1 LKWIETRGGN
11 EKISGTPLR
20 PSKFAGKLFSL
31 LRIFRA
37 GAMGC
42 RLQAYTMNNL
52 SDRINAIEES
62 ATLAMAAKAREFKNK
77 GIDVITLSLGEP
89 DFKTPQHICEAAK
102 KAIDEGKYFAYP
114 PVAGYQ
120 DLREALAAK
129 YQKDN
134 KVAYKAENI
143 VVSNGAKQSIAN
155 AMLALLNPHDEV
167 IVFSPYWVSYDALV
181 RLAEGT
187 PVMVKGQIENDFKVT
202 AAQLEAAITS
212 RTKAIIFSSPCN
224 PTGTVFSR
232 AELEAIAKVVVKHN
246 ILAIA
251 DEIYEHINFTGD
263 QVSIASF
270 PGMLERTITVN
281 GFAKG
286 FAMTGWRVGYI
297 AAPKWIADGCNKVQG
312 QITSANCSIA
322 QRAALAAITG
332 DIAPTNKM
340 VEEYHKRREIVFGL
354 LKDIPGIKSNYPQGA
369 FYFFPDVS
377 HYFGKSTGDRKISN
391 GDDFCLYMLEEAHV
405 SLVPGSAFGEDNCV
419 RLSYAASEKDL
430 REALKRMRE
439 SLAKLK

>member
-1 LKWIETRGGN
+1 MKKLSNRIE
-11 EKISGTPLR
+11 
-20 PSKFAGKLFSL
+20 
-31 LRIFRA
+31 
-37 GAMGC
+37 
-42 RLQAYTMNNL
+42 
-52 SDRINAIEES
+52 AIEES
-62 ATLAMAAKAREFKNK
+62 ATLAMAAKAREFKSR
-77 GIDVITLSLGEP
+77 GIDVIGLSLGEP
-89 DFKTPQHICEAAK
+89 DFKTPPHICEAAK
-102 KAIDEGKYFAYP
+102 KAIDDGKYFAYP

-129 YQKDN
+129 YQKEN
-134 KVAYKAENI
+134 NVPYKAENI

-155 AMLALLNPHDEV
+155 AFLALINPGDEV

-187 PVMVKGQIENDFKVT
+187 PVMIKGGIETDFKVT

-212 RTKAIIFSSPCN
+212 KTKAIIFSSPCN
-224 PTGTVFSR
+224 PTGSVFSKK
-232 AELEAIAKVVVKHN
+232 ELQDIANVVLKHEG
-246 ILAIA
+246 LLVIA
-251 DEIYEHINFTGD
+251 DEIYEHINFTGE

-270 PGMLERTITVN
+270 PGMFDRTITVN

-312 QITSANCSIA
+312 QVTSANCSIA

-332 DIAPTNKM
+332 DIQPTNQM
-340 VEEYHKRREIVFGL
+340 VAEYRKRRDIVFKL
-354 LKDIPGIKSNYPQGA
+354 LKEIPGVKANYPEGA

-377 HYFGKSTGDRKISN
+377 AYYGKSDGTTTVKN
-391 GDDFCLYMLEEAHV
+391 GDDFCLYMLETAHV
-405 SLVPGSAFGEDNCV
+405 SLVPGGAFGDEKCV

-430 REALKRMRE
+430 VEALKRMKDA
-439 SLAKLK
+439 LANLK

>member
-1 LKWIETRGGN
+1 LFATNPVMNKLSNRIE
-11 EKISGTPLR
+11 
-20 PSKFAGKLFSL
+20 
-31 LRIFRA
+31 
-37 GAMGC
+37 
-42 RLQAYTMNNL
+42 
-52 SDRINAIEES
+52 AIEES
-62 ATLAMAAKAREFKNK
+62 ATLAMAAKAREFKNR
-77 GIDVITLSLGEP
+77 GIDVVNLSLGEP
-89 DFKTPQHICEAAK
+89 DFKTPLHICDAAK

-129 YQKDN
+129 YQKEN
-134 KVAYKAENI
+134 NVPYKAENI

-155 AMLALLNPHDEV
+155 AMLALLNPGDEV
-167 IVFSPYWVSYDALV
+167 IIFSPYWVSYDALV
-181 RLAEGT
+181 RLAEAT
-187 PVMVKGQIENDFKVT
+187 PVMVSGGIESDFKVT
-202 AAQLEAAITS
+202 AAQLEKAITKKT
-212 RTKAIIFSSPCN
+212 RAIIFSSPCN

-251 DEIYEHINFTGD
+251 DEIYEHINFTGE

-312 QITSANCSIA
+312 QVTSANCSIA

-332 DIAPTNKM
+332 DIVPTQKM
-340 VEEYHKRREIVFGL
+340 VEEYRKRRDIVFSL
-354 LKDIPGIKSNYPQGA
+354 LKEIPGVKANYPQGA

-377 HYFGKSTGDRKISN
+377 AYFGKSNGSISIQN
-391 GDDFCLYMLEEAHV
+391 ADDFCMIMLEKAHV
-405 SLVPGSAFGEDNCV
+405 SLVPGGAFGNEKCV

-430 REALKRMRE
+430 REALKRMKE
-439 SLAKLK
+439 TLSQFK